1 MKKTIL
7 FMMLIFSVYFTKA
20 QGNISG
26 FEILSE
32 YLLDGKVLIN
42 PNSTTTEVK
51 YQITYSRPANG
62 ASVNFYYALGT
73 TSGSNG
79 SPVFLENSHNV
90 TNSTFGTNIFLK
102 SETITVSIE
111 KSKLIPG
118 NKIFLFYQF
127 DYQESVNA
135 FNFKN
140 YNFVTPIAPTTPT
153 TPTTP
158 PSYTPPVAGAVPFYE
173 YYSASTGT
181 HFYSTNW
188 VAENYSSILGYV
200 FKTQEAGTSP
210 LYVYYSSTNNKY
222 QYSLVLSRN
231 LDGELENF
239 VYRGVAC
246 YVYTNPVTKSR
257 PIVEHYNFTSKD
269 SYFFDGPGTFTGYS
283 LRRSEFYILQN
294 QQVTTYPL
302 PEEDTMELYQYY
314 SNNGDH
320 FYTTLKKE
328 RPGFTYEKVLG
339 YINTIRKPG
348 TIPLYRYYTSVS
360 IAKDHYYT
368 TVKDNYNNYLYEG
381 IVGYVYPDG
390 TVSGTTP
397 IYSYYASINGDHYY
411 NNINANYGGYINE
424 GIKFWMLQYNH

>member
-7 FMMLIFSVYFTKA
+7 FMVLIFSVYFTKA

-42 PNSTTTEVK
+42 PNSATTEVK

-62 ASVNFYYALGT
+62 ASVNFYYSLGT
-73 TSGSNG
+73 TGGSNG
-79 SPVFLENSHNV
+79 LPVFFENSHNV

-118 NKIFLFYQF
+118 NKIFLFYQV

-140 YNFVTPIAPTTPT
+140 YDFVTTLAPTTPT

-173 YYSASTGT
+173 YYRASNGT

-200 FKTQEAGTSP
+200 FKTLEAGTSP
-210 LYVYYSSTNNKY
+210 LYVYHSSTYNKY
-222 QYSLVLSRN
+222 QYSFQLSNN
-231 LDGELENF
+231 LDGDY

-257 PIVEHYNFTSKD
+257 PIVKHYTSTSKD
-269 SYFFDGPGTFTGYS
+269 YYFFDGPGTFTGYS
-283 LRRSEFYILQN
+283 LQGSEFYILQN

-314 SNNGDH
+314 SNDGDH
-320 FYTTLKKE
+320 FYTTSKKE
-328 RPGFTYEKVLG
+328 RSGFTHEKVLG
-339 YINTIRKPG
+339 YVHTIQKTG

-381 IVGYVYPDG
+381 IVGYVYPG
-390 TVSGTTP
+390 GGVNGTTP
-397 IYSYYASINGDHYY
+397 IYSYYASVNGDHYY
-411 NNINANYGGYINE
+411 NNINANYGGYVNE